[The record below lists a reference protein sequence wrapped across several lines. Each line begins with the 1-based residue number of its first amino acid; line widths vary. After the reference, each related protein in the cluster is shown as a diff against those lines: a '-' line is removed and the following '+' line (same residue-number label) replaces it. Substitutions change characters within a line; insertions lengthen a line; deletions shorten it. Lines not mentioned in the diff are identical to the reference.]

1 VTLAVFAAVAV
12 LVIACPCALGLAT
25 PTALMAGSGKA
36 AENGVLFRD
45 GEAIQTMKDINT
57 VVLDKTG
64 TITEGDH
71 SVTDVVGE
79 DGDEI
84 VRLAASAE
92 RGSEH
97 PIGQAIVDEADE
109 RGVEA
114 VEPKGFES
122 VAGKGIEA
130 TVDGQTVQVGNERY
144 IEEVGATLRYGDEL
158 ERLEGEG
165 KTAVLV
171 AVDGEVIG
179 VVAVADTVK
188 PESREAVEALG
199 DRGIETW
206 MITGDN
212 EKTARAIADE
222 VGIDPDRVMA
232 GVLPEDKIQ
241 KVRELQEKGHNV
253 AMVGDGIN
261 DAPALKQANVG
272 VAIGTGTDIAIQSS
286 DVSLVRGSLD
296 ALVDAFTLSE
306 RIFGKIRQNLFWA
319 FIYNLLAI
327 PVAFFGLLHPVIA
340 VVAMFTSSLS
350 VITNSSRLSRMKL

>member
-1 VTLAVFAAVAV
+1 
-12 LVIACPCALGLAT
+12 
-25 PTALMAGSGKA
+25 M
-36 AENGVLFRD
+36 
-45 GEAIQTMKDINT
+45 
-57 VVLDKTG
+57 
-64 TITEGDH
+64 
-71 SVTDVVGE
+71 
-79 DGDEI
+79 
-84 VRLAASAE
+84 
-92 RGSEH
+92 
-97 PIGQAIVDEADE
+97 
-109 RGVEA
+109 
-114 VEPKGFES
+114 
-122 VAGKGIEA
+122 
-130 TVDGQTVQVGNERY
+130 
-144 IEEVGATLRYGDEL
+144 
-158 ERLEGEG
+158 
-165 KTAVLV
+165 